1 MKKNFAIILFLI
13 ILMGAFLR
21 FYKLGNNSFVADEF
35 LDINSSYAYFKTGV
49 WQNWD
54 FNFGKVNTENVF
66 EARDERAWIYKWQ
79 VAQLFKIFP
88 PTESVARSVSALWGV
103 LTILLVYWVAF
114 YFTKK
119 RTIGILSAF
128 LFAVSMSGIE
138 FDRRFRMYSMFL
150 PVYLIFSWLFYKFLE
165 EKYNGGFDFFRKFSE
180 KWGLNLI
187 FLLPAL
193 LFGIISFLTHQLT
206 VNFAAVAAI
215 YLAIWAVWN
224 YKKSKKL
231 TGKYL
236 VLIAIG
242 IIGII
247 AAVVFYPKE
256 VNNNL
261 GGLQFFN
268 NHWEYFQ
275 IALKDYSHGVA
286 APIFLALGIYYIF
299 AKQKLPK
306 EGSWLAVSFF
316 VPLFMA
322 AFFWSRNVGEQYIFF
337 IKPFEIILTA
347 SGIYAMAKFFE
358 TNLADYGKKAYL
370 SAIILAVLML
380 PNYAYF
386 FQGSNAYR
394 QMSESDNPNYRK
406 IFTYVKK
413 YQKPT
418 DAIITRNFRNY
429 YLSGAKI
436 PVYDFGG
443 ELAKEKLSLADI
455 QRISSEN
462 TSGWFVISDNDDAFI
477 SNEVMIFIEKNFEKV
492 SNVAVRGKVK
502 VYRW

>member
-13 ILMGAFLR
+13 ILLGAFLR

-54 FNFGKVNTENVF
+54 FNFGKVNTENIF

-103 LTILLVYWVAF
+103 LTMLLIYWVAF
-114 YFTKK
+114 YFTKR

-128 LFAVSMSGIE
+128 LFAVSISGIE
-138 FDRRFRMYSMFL
+138 FDRRLRMYAMFL
-150 PVYLIFSWLFYKFLE
+150 PIYLLFSWLFYKFLE
-165 EKYNGGFDFFRKFSE
+165 ENYNGRFDFLKKFGE
-180 KWGLNLI
+180 KRGLNLL

-193 LFGIISFLTHQLT
+193 LFGITSYLIHQLT
-206 VNFAAVAAI
+206 VNFAAVAAF
-215 YLAIWAVWN
+215 YLAIWAIWN

-231 TGKYL
+231 TSKYL
-236 VLIAIG
+236 ALIVIG
-242 IIGII
+242 IIVII
-247 AAVVFYPKE
+247 TAVVFYPKE
-256 VNNNL
+256 VSNNL
-261 GGLQFFN
+261 GELQFFN
-268 NHWEYFQ
+268 NHWEYFL
-275 IALKDYSHGVA
+275 IILKDYSHGVVA
-286 APIFLALGIYYIF
+286 SIFLALGIYYIF
-299 AKQKLPK
+299 EKQKMPK

-322 AFFWSRNVGEQYIFF
+322 AFIWGKNIGEQYTFF
-337 IKPFEIILTA
+337 IKPFEIILIA
-347 SGIYAMAKFFE
+347 SGIYAVAKFFE
-358 TNLADYGKKAYL
+358 INLANYGKKAYL
-370 SAIILAVLML
+370 SAIILAALLL

-386 FQGSNAYR
+386 FQESNMYR
-394 QMSESDNPNYRK
+394 QTAESENPNYRK

-413 YQKPT
+413 YQKPS
-418 DAIITRNFRNY
+418 DVIITRNFRNY

-443 ELAKEKLSLADI
+443 EMAKEKLSLTDV

-477 SNEVMIFIEKNFEKV
+477 SNEAMIFVEKNFEKV
-492 SNVAVRGKVK
+492 SNVAVRGKAK